1 MSRQRPPWPQGW
13 LALAYLQ
20 FYLVGN
26 IWLYRVMFDLYPVHN
41 GRPRGAIRQETNTML
56 KKLDSSQLKVGMFIH
71 DLDCGWMEHPFV
83 RNRFLLTSEDEIRKI
98 AAARIRGV
106 VIDCGRGLDLDAAPT
121 VAEAAAQTEAE
132 VVALAAAA
140 RPRSATPARTSL
152 GVELERAASVRRRA
166 VEVVRSVMQ
175 DARLG
180 KAVELD
186 EVAPVVENI
195 TESILRNSGALLGL
209 LHIKNK
215 DEYTFQHSVSVCALM
230 VAFCRSRGMDEAL
243 IHQAGIGGLLHDTG
257 KALVPDAI
265 LNKPGRLTDEEFAV
279 IKKHPRDGYDI
290 LCRNP
295 EIGTIPL
302 DITLHHHERRDGSGY
317 PDLQKEGEIS
327 ELAQMAAI
335 VDVYDAI
342 TSDRSYHKGMPAA
355 DALRKIYEW
364 SKFHFNPALTQEF
377 MRCVGIYP
385 VGTMVMLESGR
396 LGVVVEP
403 HESNLLTPK
412 VNVFFNTKSQT
423 YIRPELLDLSRPFGF
438 GGGDKIVRHESPDK
452 WQVDPNRFLLVA

>member
-1 MSRQRPPWPQGW
+1 MESRLIYFTIR
-13 LALAYLQ
+13 
-20 FYLVGN
+20 
-26 IWLYRVMFDLYPVHN
+26 RV
-41 GRPRGAIRQETNTML
+41 AEINTVRTTAML
-56 KKLDSSQLKVGMFIH
+56 KKIDSSQLRLGMSIH

-83 RNRFLLTSEDEIRKI
+83 RARFVLTSEDEIRKI
-98 AAARIRGV
+98 VQAGIRGV
-106 VIDCGRGLDLDAAPT
+106 VIDCAKGLDVTDAPT
-121 VAEAAAQTEAE
+121 LAEVQAQTEQE
-132 VVALAAAA
+132 VIEIAA
-140 RPRSATPARTSL
+140 RPVKPVRASL
-152 GVELERAASVRRRA
+152 ADEMQRA
-166 VEVVRSVMQ
+166 VNIRRQAVGLVRTVMQ

-186 EVAPVVENI
+186 NVSPVVQNI
-195 TESILRNSGALLGL
+195 TESILRNSSALLGL
-209 LHIKNK
+209 LRIKTK
-215 DEYTFQHSVSVCALM
+215 DDYTFLHSVSVCTLL
-230 VAFCRSRGMDEAL
+230 VAFCRSRGMDDET
-243 IHQAGIGGLLHDTG
+243 IYQAGIGGLLHDTG

-265 LNKPGRLTDEEFAV
+265 LNKPGRLTDEEFAI

-290 LCRNP
+290 LRQNP
-295 EIGTIPL
+295 EIGAIPL

-327 ELAQMAAI
+327 ELAQMTAI

-438 GGGDKIVRHESPDK
+438 GGGDKILRHESPDK

>member
-1 MSRQRPPWPQGW
+1 
-13 LALAYLQ
+13 
-20 FYLVGN
+20 
-26 IWLYRVMFDLYPVHN
+26 
-41 GRPRGAIRQETNTML
+41 ML
-56 KKLDSSQLKVGMFIH
+56 KKIDSSQLRVGMAIH

-83 RNRFLLTSEDEIRKI
+83 RARFVLTSEDEIRKI
-98 AAARIRGV
+98 LRAGIRNV
-106 VIDCGRGLDLDAAPT
+106 IIDCSKGLD
-121 VAEAAAQTEAE
+121 VAEAPTLAEAQAQTEKEVAE
-132 VVALAAAA
+132 IAAS
-140 RPRSATPARTSL
+140 PVKPARTSL
-152 GVELERAASVRRRA
+152 ADEMQRA
-166 VEVVRSVMQ
+166 VNIRRQAVGLVRTVMQ

-186 EVAPVVENI
+186 NVSPVVQNI

-209 LHIKNK
+209 LRIKTK
-215 DEYTFQHSVSVCALM
+215 DDYTFLHSVSVCTLL
-230 VAFCRSRGMDEAL
+230 VAFCRSRGMDEET
-243 IHQAGIGGLLHDTG
+243 IYQAGIGGLLHDTG
-257 KALVPDAI
+257 KALVPDHI
-265 LNKPGRLTDEEFAV
+265 LNKAGRLTDEEFAI

-290 LCRNP
+290 LRQTP
-295 EIGTIPL
+295 DIGQIPL

-317 PDLQKEGEIS
+317 PDMQKESEIS

-342 TSDRSYHKGMPAA
+342 TSDRCYHKGMPAA

-364 SKFHFNPALTQEF
+364 SKFHFSPSLTQEF

-412 VNVFFNTKSQT
+412 VNVFFNTRSQT
-423 YIRPELLDLSRPFGF
+423 YIRPELLDLSRALGF
-438 GGGDKIVRHESPDK
+438 GGGDKIVRHESPEK
-452 WQVDPNRFLLVA
+452 WRVDPNRFLLVA